1 MSAQA
6 TVLYDAPG
14 PRARVRN
21 AVIAVAFLLVM
32 ALVAAWVV
40 ARLADRGQ
48 LAGAMWRPFIT
59 ASTWTTYI
67 LPGLWGTITAAAVSI
82 AAALVL
88 GALLGIGRMS
98 DHRAVRLFCGAFT
111 EGFRAI
117 PVLLLILFTYYLYA
131 QYGLVPPSRLA
142 FAAVVTGLTLYNGT
156 VIAEILRSGINSLPR
171 GQAEAGVALGLRKS
185 QLMRIVLLPQAITA
199 MLPAL
204 VSQMVIALKDSALGY
219 IIGYVEVVRSGI
231 MSASFYG
238 NYLPALIVVALVMIA
253 INFSL
258 TALATRLERRLRSG
272 RGKRGAVAAVELDAV
287 EAAD

>member
-1 MSAQA
+1 MSAEA

-14 PRARVRN
+14 PRARIRN
-21 AVIAVAFLLVM
+21 AVIAAAFLAVI
-32 ALVAAWVV
+32 AVVSAWVIM
-40 ARLADRGQ
+40 RLGDRGQ
-48 LAGAMWRPFIT
+48 LTGDMWRPFIT
-59 ASTWTTYI
+59 ASTWTVYI
-67 LPGLWGTITAAAVSI
+67 LPGLWGTIKAAVVSI
-82 AAALVL
+82 VAALVL
-88 GALLGIGRMS
+88 GAFLGIGRLS
-98 DHRAVRLFCGAFT
+98 EHRAVRLFCGAFT

-117 PVLLLILFTYYLYA
+117 PVLLLILFTYYFYA
-131 QYGLVPPSRLA
+131 QYGIVPPSQLA

-171 GQAEAGVALGLRKS
+171 GQSEAGTALGLRKS
-185 QLMRIVLLPQAITA
+185 QLMRMVLLPQAVTA

-238 NYLPALIVVALVMIA
+238 NYIPALIVVALVMIA

-258 TALATRLERRLRSG
+258 SAFATWLEKRMRSG
-272 RGKRGAVAAVELDAV
+272 RGKRGKVEAVDLEEAVAP
-287 EAAD
+287 

>member
-1 MSAQA
+1 MSAA

-21 AVIAVAFLLVM
+21 ALIAVAFLLV
-32 ALVAAWVV
+32 LGAAAAAVI
-40 ARLADRGQ
+40 ARLADKGQ
-48 LAGAMWRPFIT
+48 FTAAMWRPFIT
-59 ASTWTTYI
+59 ASTWTVYI
-67 LPGLWGTITAAAVSI
+67 LPGLWGTISAAVVSI

-98 DHRAVRLFCGAFT
+98 EHRAVRLFCGAFT

-131 QYGLVPPSRLA
+131 QYGLVPPSQLA

-156 VIAEILRSGINSLPR
+156 VIAEILRSGINSLPS
-171 GQAEAGVALGLRKS
+171 GQAEAGTALGLRKS
-185 QLMRIVLLPQAITA
+185 QLMRLILLPQAVTA

-258 TALATRLERRLRSG
+258 TTFATWLEKRLRSG
-272 RGKRGAVAAVELDAV
+272 RSKRGAVEAVDLEAI